1 MVFNQCACSCF
12 IHNLQLASLPGKIG
26 ALGPNAQPPVVWVQ
40 NSGPGL
46 VARQFLEAMTLV
58 QEVLLSLEIAQ
69 PLSVLVIKK
78 ASFLENCINHVIPSG

>member
-1 MVFNQCACSCF
+1 MVCNQCACPCL

-26 ALGPNAQPPVVWVQ
+26 ALGPTAQPPVVWVQ
-40 NSGPGL
+40 NSGLGL
-46 VARQFLEAMTLV
+46 VVRQFLGAMTLV

-69 PLSVLVIKK
+69 TLSVLVSIE

>member
-46 VARQFLEAMTLV
+46 VARQFLGAMTLV
-58 QEVLLSLEIAQ
+58 QEVLLRQEIAQ
-69 PLSVLVIKK
+69 LLSVLVSLTTNIEK
-78 ASFLENCINHVIPSG
+78 SFEVFC